1 MIGKIYSSVIPFYDS
16 AKQTNSYKKRPVLII
31 GGPRNNDYTVL
42 PISTVTKKTNLDAD
56 YDIEVEPTKYPLLNL
71 NKVSYVGTHKQTT
84 VHRASLTTQI
94 GNMKDD
100 YEDLYLNVL
109 EKLEEF
115 NNMTLNDA
123 LQ

>member
-16 AKQTNSYKKRPVLII
+16 VKQANSYKKRPVLII

-42 PISTVTKKTNLDAD
+42 PISTVTKKVNLDAD
-56 YDIEVEPTKYPLLNL
+56 YDIEVNPAKYPLLNL
-71 NKVSYVGTHKQTT
+71 NKICYVRTHKQTT

-100 YEDLYLNVL
+100 YEDLYLTVL

-115 NNMTLNDA
+115 NSNILNSA
-123 LQ
+123 L